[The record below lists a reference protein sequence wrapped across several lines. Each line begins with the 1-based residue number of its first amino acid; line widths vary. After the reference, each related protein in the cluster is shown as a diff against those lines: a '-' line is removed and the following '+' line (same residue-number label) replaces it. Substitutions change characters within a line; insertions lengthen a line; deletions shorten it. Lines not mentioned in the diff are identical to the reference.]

1 MNPEGKMQ
9 RMTGGHAVAAALKA
23 EGIEH
28 VFGIVG
34 THDSPLFDGVRDEP
48 SIRAITVR
56 HEQGAALMAAGYARA
71 SGKIAACFVVPGPGL
86 TNALTGMGMAHSES
100 APMLVFGGQNA
111 LPQLEREGGHFH
123 ELANSLGVAASVCGY
138 VTRLST
144 PNDVPKVIHEAMRA
158 MRCKRPR
165 PAYIEVPLDIQSGEG
180 DIALLPSEIYSRP
193 GGDPASIA
201 RAAQALNSAKR
212 PFIFAGGGV
221 ENAEATLP
229 LVRVAERLG
238 APVVTSVFGRGAISD
253 RHPLALGDGWGRLNL
268 YDDLLAQADLVLVVG
283 SRIDVVSD
291 ANVGARFPSRVVQ
304 VDIDPLMVGQRRPV
318 EVGIVGDASAVLLA
332 LAAQLGDKDRDCW
345 FDTAGFLSRK
355 HATLVE
361 RAGPVLTLIEDLRTA
376 MPDDTIFVD
385 DLTLVGYWMP
395 LLLDT
400 YLPRTHIHPG
410 TYGTLGYSL
419 PAAIGAK
426 LACPKQPVVSIS
438 GDGGFLFT
446 MQELATA
453 RAENLDLIAL
463 VFNDNAYGSIRKYQD
478 RMFGGRHIG
487 AELVNPDFVKLGQ
500 AFGAKSIRVE
510 PKDLGAA
517 VRRAHQAGGLWLIE
531 IPFAPESPVT
541 MVPWMP

>member
-1 MNPEGKMQ
+1 MKRENLQ
-9 RMTGGHAVAAALKA
+9 RMTGGRAVAMALKA

-34 THDSPLFDGVRDEP
+34 THDSPLFDGVLDEP
-48 SIRAITVR
+48 SIRVVTTR

-111 LPQLEREGGHFH
+111 LGQLEREGGHFH
-123 ELANSLGVAASVCGY
+123 ELANSVSVAGSVCGY
-138 VTRLST
+138 ATRASL
-144 PNDVPKVIHEAMRA
+144 PNDIPRVIREAMRS

-165 PAYIEVPLDIQSGEG
+165 PAYIEMPLDVQSDEA
-180 DIALLPSEIYSRP
+180 DIAPLPPETYSRP
-193 GGDPASIA
+193 GGDAASIA
-201 RAAQALNSAKR
+201 RGAEALKSARR
-212 PFIFAGGGV
+212 PFVFAGGGV
-221 ENAEATLP
+221 ENSQATQP
-229 LVRVAERLG
+229 LARVAELLG
-238 APVVTSVFGRGAISD
+238 APVATSVFGRGAISD
-253 RHPLALGDGWGRLNL
+253 RHPLALGDGWGRFDL
-268 YDDLLAQADLVLVVG
+268 YDELLAQADLALVVG

-291 ANVGARFPSRVVQ
+291 INLGARFPARIVQ
-304 VDIDPLMVGQRRPV
+304 IDLDPMVVGQRRPV
-318 EVGIVGDASAVLLA
+318 EVGIVGDAGAVLQA
-332 LAAQLGDKDRDCW
+332 LAAQLGGKERDCW
-345 FDTAGFLSRK
+345 FDTAGFRRRK
-355 HATLVE
+355 REALMQ
-361 RAGPVLTLIEDLRTA
+361 RAGPVLALIEDLRA
-376 MPDDTIFVD
+376 ALPDDTIFVD

-426 LACPKQPVVSIS
+426 LACPKQPVVSVS

-453 RAENLDLIAL
+453 RAQNLDLIAL
-463 VFNDNAYGSIRKYQD
+463 VFNDNAFGAIRKYQD
-478 RMFGGRHIG
+478 RVFAGRHIG
-487 AELVNPDFVKLGQ
+487 SELTNPDFVKLGD
-500 AFGAKSIRVE
+500 AFGAKSVRVE
-510 PKDLGAA
+510 AKELGTA
-517 VRRAHQAGGLWLIE
+517 VRRAYESGGLWLIE
-531 IPFAPESPVT
+531 VPFAPDGPET

>member
-1 MNPEGKMQ
+1 MQ
-9 RMTGGHAVAAALKA
+9 RMTGGRAVAAALKA
-23 EGIEH
+23 EGIGH

-34 THDSPLFDGVRDEP
+34 THDSPLFDGVFDEP
-48 SIRAITVR
+48 SIRAVTVR

-111 LPQLEREGGHFH
+111 LAQLEREGGHFH

-138 VTRLST
+138 ATRVST
-144 PNDVPKVIHEAMRA
+144 PSDIPKVIREAMRA
-158 MRCKRPR
+158 MRCRRPR
-165 PAYIEVPLDIQSGEG
+165 PAYIEVPLDVQSGEA
-180 DIALLPSEIYSRP
+180 DVTLLPPEIYRRP

-201 RAAQALNSAKR
+201 RAAEALQSAKR

-221 ENAEATLP
+221 ENAQATQP
-229 LVRVAERLG
+229 LVRVAELLG

-268 YDDLLAQADLVLVVG
+268 YDELLAQADLVLVVG

-291 ANVGARFPSRVVQ
+291 VNVGARFPKRIVQ
-304 VDIDPLMVGQRRPV
+304 VDIDALVVGQKRPV
-318 EVGIVGDASAVLLA
+318 EVGIVGDAAAVLLA
-332 LAAQLGDKDRDCW
+332 LVAQLGGKNRSCW
-345 FDTAGFLSRK
+345 FDAADFRRRK
-355 HATLVE
+355 RASLVE
-361 RAGPVLTLIEDLRTA
+361 RAGPVLTLIEDLRA
-376 MPDDTIFVD
+376 ALPDDTIFVD

-395 LLLDT
+395 LLLET
-400 YLPRTHIHPG
+400 YAPRTLIHPG

-426 LACPKQPVVSIS
+426 LACPRQPVVSIS

-453 RAENLDLIAL
+453 RAGNLDLIVL
-463 VFNDNAYGSIRKYQD
+463 VFNDNAFGAIRKYQD
-478 RMFGGRHIG
+478 RMFGGRRIG
-487 AELVNPDFVKLGQ
+487 SELVNPDFVKLGE
-500 AFGAKSIRVE
+500 AFGATSVRVE
-510 PKDLGAA
+510 PAGIGAA
-517 VRRAHQAGGLWLIE
+517 VRRAHETGGLWLIE
-531 IPFAPESPVT
+531 IPFAPEGPAT